1 MVLTARKQYTH
12 VRGNLLGIHIGARY
26 GCVGGNYNTKEFL
39 FPHST
44 TIFPSVLSD

>member
-12 VRGNLLGIHIGARY
+12 IRGNLIDVHIGALY
-26 GCVGGNYNTKEFL
+26 GCVGGYYNTKEFL
-39 FPHST
+39 SPHST